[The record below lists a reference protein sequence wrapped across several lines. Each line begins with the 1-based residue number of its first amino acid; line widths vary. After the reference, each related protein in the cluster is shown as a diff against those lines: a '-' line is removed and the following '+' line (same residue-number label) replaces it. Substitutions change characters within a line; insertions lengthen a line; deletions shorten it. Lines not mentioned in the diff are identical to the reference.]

1 MVTGCNTTQPAPNF
15 YNKYHVLLEAAF
27 EREGVPFFD
36 GFVGSEQP
44 FLDTAT
50 IETDDLP
57 ARWTRII
64 KLHGSS
70 NWAVRDNQS
79 VVRVPVHASKD
90 RRLIHPSHLKY
101 AESRRMPYLM
111 MFDQLRDFIKFPS
124 ATLVSVGYSFGDG
137 HINDLMAQGLRAN
150 TSAKIFG
157 LQYGELDTYD
167 EAKKLATQNLGVT
180 VIARNGGIDAG
191 RQFSLESATDQKVST
206 FNWGDFR
213 DFGNHLRRSVGNA
226 TDSAGLSAD
235 QVGDSDEK

>member
-1 MVTGCNTTQPAPNF
+1 M
-15 YNKYHVLLEAAF
+15 
-27 EREGVPFFD
+27 PFFD